1 MKGEINQDGSG
12 FRDWIL
18 LVQGLSAL
26 LSRIS
31 SSLIPKPRIEGR
43 IWSIR
48 RKCRYQTYFVIG
60 PGLYSKF
67 LLFIVIGDF
76 ELLDK
81 FKVAET
87 PPTRY
92 GRMLPVL
99 DENFNNSGKWIYVL
113 FTSRKASLSALNPG
127 KFRSLLYNKVQVQT
141 VDLYILEVSDQ
152 LRFPHW
158 SR

>member
-1 MKGEINQDGSG
+1 
-12 FRDWIL
+12 
-18 LVQGLSAL
+18 LS
-26 LSRIS
+26 
-31 SSLIPKPRIEGR
+31 
-43 IWSIR
+43 
-48 RKCRYQTYFVIG
+48 
-60 PGLYSKF
+60 
-67 LLFIVIGDF
+67 GDF

-92 GRMLPVL
+92 AMLPVL
-99 DENFNNSGKWIYVL
+99 RMKILITVGVNML

-152 LRFPHW
+152 LRFPLKPVVFFTKM
-158 SR
+158 SDPKVL